1 MLFNMNPKAIL
12 FLFCFLFVIQG
23 YAQKTDWRNLDK
35 IEFTG
40 SDLISPLSVVYRL
53 DEFERQ
59 IQNDLD
65 GDGVEE
71 SLLFISGFKGEKEA
85 WGIEFCKDGYLLD
98 QFLFDLEE
106 ISSNSNLYDVTFQLS
121 LHDFDNDNVP
131 EIIITYGDDPDFAM
145 SGKIFKICGR
155 GVKLKDT
162 HASEL
167 KGWLR
172 EVGNFGTHKGYWR
185 AEGNLLYTSSLTGGY
200 DDIVMVYVDSELRY
214 ISK

>member
-1 MLFNMNPKAIL
+1 MNPKAII
-12 FLFCFLFVIQG
+12 FLFCFLFVFRG
-23 YAQKTDWRNLDK
+23 YAQKTDWRNLDI

-40 SDLISPLSVVYRL
+40 SNLISPLSVYYRFG
-53 DEFERQ
+53 EFERQ
-59 IQNDLD
+59 IQYDLD

-71 SLLFISGFKGEKEA
+71 SLLFIRGFKGEKEA

-98 QFLFDLEE
+98 QYLFDDIEEE
-106 ISSNSNLYDVTFQLS
+106 ISSTTKLDEVKFQLS

-131 EIIITYGDDPDFAM
+131 ELIITYGDDPDFAM

-200 DDIVMVYVDSELRY
+200 GDIVMVYVDSELRH
-214 ISK
+214 ISH

>member
-1 MLFNMNPKAIL
+1 MNPKAII
-12 FLFCFLFVIQG
+12 FLFCFLFVFRG
-23 YAQKTDWRNLDK
+23 YAQKTDWRNLDI

-40 SDLISPLSVVYRL
+40 SNLISPLSVYYRL
-53 DEFERQ
+53 GEYEMQ
-59 IQNDLD
+59 IQYDLD

-71 SLLFISGFKGEKEA
+71 SLLFIRGFKGEKEA

-98 QFLFDLEE
+98 QYLFDDIEEE
-106 ISSNSNLYDVTFQLS
+106 ISSTTKLDEVKFQLS

-131 EIIITYGDDPDFAM
+131 ELIITYGDDPDFAM

-200 DDIVMVYVDSELRY
+200 GDIVMVYVDSELRH
-214 ISK
+214 ISH